1 MPDVVQLGRKVK
13 NKYPGVYDDLPDGVV
28 GQKVKAKY
36 PGAYDDFTDTTY
48 TPPPPEAPGILGNL
62 STGFKQLGQK
72 VSDVGASAYEI
83 GREALHGNFA
93 PLKETAEITGRAT
106 LPYLAGAANSR
117 GPGAAFTGMSAA
129 QAPAIEAVKQRQT
142 ARREASGDVY
152 FRGSAIENAKLAAEA
167 AKDPSLLGKLTR
179 GAPQVLPYIG
189 AGVATGGSGAA
200 MAATGAL
207 MELNAPEN
215 IPLAAGLAAVPIPV
229 GQAFKA
235 SVNAVRRTFGKGAA
249 QIIEA
254 EAGGVALPPAS
265 GAVSPGVQRAMS
277 QFEQEVAR
285 IKTLPPAQQAAEMEA
300 AIQRVSSEA
309 SGVRPVSAETR
320 AGYPPLMEFPEN
332 PNAIQM
338 AGRLP
343 GETAAPGASIRP
355 FQEAK
360 TASMPVHSL
369 KPGDIIEY
377 EVGVPPRTV
386 QGEVAR
392 VQFDPDLETMVPVV
406 KAGNAEMA
414 AVEYLDGG
422 RVVNQATMRGPSN
435 VAAMDTAPPR
445 LSAEFGPPQ
454 FGVKAAPDLGYT
466 ETVGPSVSA
475 PINLDAA
482 LTEAAESIPRPRA
495 ERIKDEFLGTLG
507 AFKSIKSM
515 GDISAVLRQGG
526 ILFLR
531 PFQAKQSAKALGQM
545 FRAFKEKNYTAI
557 HEAIAA
563 HPDLPVMQEAGLYL
577 GGPSGAIQ
585 KGEEAFIKRSGSW
598 VGEKVGKA
606 PGVKQS
612 DQMYVTMLDSQRVQ
626 RFQQFKQAIDKLGLS
641 SEEAMKGYKAAA
653 QWVNIATGRGS
664 LGQTIDKAFEALNYT
679 IFSPRYV
686 ASRLNILNLPMYIK
700 NGMTPAGRAVLRG
713 QMADLVQ
720 YLGVVGATMYAAKQA
735 GADVTLNPHDRDFGK
750 IKLGT
755 WRYDLGAGLTQA
767 LKMTYLVGED
777 MVRAGKYFVGKG
789 EPPGRNDAI
798 DVAQTFLSY
807 KLSPPAQVF
816 KNFVEGRTID
826 KKRYTPG
833 QAAVDLAAPMQWADF
848 VDAYQKEGLA
858 GIGKA
863 SFGTTGIGVQN
874 FEQTPVEAA
883 IERAQPLFTE
893 LKRLGKQVSDLRKT
907 TKQEFKNGKWVQVE
921 NEDDASFNRRV
932 QQFGQNYTLYG
943 LQLLDSPRF
952 RQAPDS
958 VKVLALDALNERAK
972 QLTKAEFPFPELQLD
987 ANTLMDSAEATAA
1000 KRTK

>member
-215 IPLAAGLAAVPIPV
+215 IPLAAGLAAVPVPV

-235 SVNAVRRTFGKGAA
+235 GVNAVRRTFGKGAA

-254 EAGGVALPPAS
+254 EAGPALAAEVAPTGGQASPA
-265 GAVSPGVQRAMS
+265 VQRAMQ
-277 QFEQEVAR
+277 QFEQEVQR

-309 SGVRPVSAETR
+309 SGVRPVSADRR

-332 PNAIQM
+332 PNAVQM

-343 GETAAPGASIRP
+343 GEASGAS
-355 FQEAK
+355 
-360 TASMPVHSL
+360 
-369 KPGDIIEY
+369 
-377 EVGVPPRTV
+377 
-386 QGEVAR
+386 
-392 VQFDPDLETMVPVV
+392 
-406 KAGNAEMA
+406 
-414 AVEYLDGG
+414 
-422 RVVNQATMRGPSN
+422 MRGPSN
-435 VAAMDTAPPR
+435 VAPMDTAPPP
-445 LSAEFGPPQ
+445 LSAEIGAPQ

-475 PINLDAA
+475 PMNLDAA
-482 LTEAAESIPRPRA
+482 ISSAAETVPRSRLQAAVGNILEPFRLLRA
-495 ERIKDEFLGTLG
+495 VL
-507 AFKSIKSM
+507 SS
-515 GDISAVLRQGG
+515 GDISAPFRQGA
-526 ILFLR
+526 ILTLPPSQWGKAAKAGVR
-531 PFQAKQSAKALGQM
+531 MFQA
-545 FRAFKEKNYTAI
+545 FRTKNYEQIA
-557 HEAIAA
+557 EAIAA
-563 HPDLPVMQEAGLYL
+563 HPDAAVAQDAGLYL
-577 GGPSGAIQ
+577 ASQAKQLG
-585 KGEEAFIKRSGSW
+585 KGEEYFLSRYADRI
-598 VGEKVGKA
+598 
-606 PGVKQS
+606 PIVKQS
-612 DQMYVTMLDSQRVQ
+612 EQAYKTYLDSLRMDTFS
-626 RFQQFKQAIDKLGLS
+626 RYKAAIDKAGLS
-641 SEEAMKGYKAAA
+641 PEKAQAAYTKAAD
-653 QWVNIATGRGS
+653 WINITTGRG
-664 LGQTIDKAFEALNYT
+664 GFGKTIDKALPVLNE
-679 IFSPRYV
+679 IFFAPRNL
-686 ASRLNILNLPMYIK
+686 ASRLNVLNPVMYAR
-700 NGMTPAGRAVLRG
+700 NAATAEGRAVLKE
-713 QMADLVQ
+713 QMKDLAQFGGMVAATYQ
-720 YLGVVGATMYAAKQA
+720 LAKAGGAQVSLDPNSPDFLKIRA
-735 GADVTLNPHDRDFGK
+735 GNF
-750 IKLGT
+750 
-755 WRYDLGAGLTQA
+755 RYDPLAGLQQVMRLYYRTGAELGRDVQGEKSTGPDA
-767 LKMTYLVGED
+767 LDIAGRFLRAKLAPVPSFFVDFVKGRTVTGE
-777 MVRAGKYFVGKG
+777 KFNTK
-789 EPPGRNDAI
+789 DAI
-798 DVAQTFLSY
+798 LDRTLPLQWGDFL
-807 KLSPPAQVF
+807 
-816 KNFVEGRTID
+816 
-826 KKRYTPG
+826 
-833 QAAVDLAAPMQWADF
+833 
-848 VDAYQKEGLA
+848 DAYRAEGFPGVAKSLPGA
-858 GIGKA
+858 VGV
-863 SFGTTGIGVQN
+863 GVQRYESN
-874 FEQTPVEAA
+874 PVDAA

-907 TKQEFKNGKWVQVE
+907 TKQEFKNGKWVTTE

-932 QQFGQNYTLYG
+932 QQFGQNYTQYG

-972 QLTKAEFPFPELQLD
+972 QLTKAEFPFPELALD
-987 ANTLMDSAEATAA
+987 ANTLMDSAEASAA
-1000 KRTK
+1000 KRNPATK